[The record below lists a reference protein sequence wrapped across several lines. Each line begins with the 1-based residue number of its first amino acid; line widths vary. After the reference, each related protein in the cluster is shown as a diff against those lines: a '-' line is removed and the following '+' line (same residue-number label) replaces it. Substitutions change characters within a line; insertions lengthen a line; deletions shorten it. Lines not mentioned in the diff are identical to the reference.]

1 MLSNEEIVSTF
12 INTQLEGDYNF
23 LQEDLVKIAHA
34 FERAAAPAIKEAA
47 LKVMLPFSKTF
58 KLTGLLVITS
68 CTGVTFMFRF
78 CCTA

>member
-34 FERAAAPAIKEAA
+34 FERAAAPAIKEAEQKLCIEIVRA
-47 LKVMLPFSKTF
+47 YNPVVADKLKEVRNKE
-58 KLTGLLVITS
+58 
-68 CTGVTFMFRF
+68 
-78 CCTA
+78 